1 MPPRLWLAAGIV
13 LTAVG
18 CASTHPNG
26 QAVVVLSDPA
36 GATATA
42 PGDQR
47 IKTPGTLYAYPG
59 AREMEIHIEKEGFE
73 NVTLTLKQDSDSFG
87 ECLGQGLTENLIPP
101 PGTTI
106 DITWLAMQI
115 VQRLILLAVNCGANA
130 EGLRPSPVFVTLEP
144 IPPVLTSPRN

>member
-73 NVTLTLKQDSDSFG
+73 NVTVTLKQDSDSFG

-115 VQRLILLAVNCGANA
+115 VQRLVLLAVNCGANA

-144 IPPVLTSPRN
+144 IPPALSSTRN